1 MKRVGLWAMGIG
13 LFITVGLIT
22 VEQGHPAGHEECSN
36 ASYRGDYGFTA
47 TGTTP
52 GGAIA
57 IVGRFTADGH
67 GHISGTQTRIVA
79 NSINSDTYTETY
91 TVNPDC
97 TGSSTKTLTSGGNPI
112 DFDFVIVQG
121 GRKIRSIEK
130 IPNVN
135 VEVTLVADRISE
147 EDD

>member
-1 MKRVGLWAMGIG
+1 M
-13 LFITVGLIT
+13 GLIT

-67 GHISGTQTRIVA
+67 GNISGTQTRSTSGTFVGIFH
-79 NSINSDTYTETY
+79 DTYTETY
-91 TVNPDC
+91 TVNTDC
-97 TGSSTKTLTSGGNPI
+97 TGSSTKTLTSGGNAI
-112 DFDFVIVQG
+112 NFDFVILQG
-121 GRKIRSIEK
+121 GRKIRSIEL
-130 IPNVN
+130 IEGVA
-135 VEVTLVADRISE
+135 VTLVADRDSQ